1 MLNPNNDRLDYGQIL
16 APPAGYCLDFAVGTT
31 YSLDLDAL
39 VGASLA
45 MGLSEETD
53 SELMNNPVCLLEALR
68 STGDKVALFCEGGQI
83 HMPSKVTSLYVLLEK
98 MVFSVKTA
106 KHRGLAAFP
115 SFHPKI
121 WLLRY
126 KNNVGELLYRVVVLS
141 RNLTFDRSWDITY
154 YMDGKLTKTQTE
166 KNRPVCDFLQYLTGF
181 LSSNPNGRA
190 KAKLIRGLI
199 KELLFVNFEPAE
211 KEFYDYEFLPNGI
224 RREDGSYYQITET
237 PLFKDT
243 FHDVLIISPFLT
255 GSILR
260 GFNDRN
266 NRSLIENSRY
276 FLITREMSLGKLKP
290 EDVSRFRLFTMRDMV
305 VDGETAISDSSA
317 EVQKQDIHAKV
328 YMTRKYSD
336 ANLYLGSLNASHNAV
351 HGNIEF
357 MLLLRSKNRY
367 LNIDKL
373 SVDLFGAEKDGS
385 DNPFQEVTL
394 QNAILDE
401 EDERKKVLDGIIK
414 DINRSNPKA
423 SVTQES
429 EKTYSVS
436 IHFGKVDLKGCQVTV
451 RPLLS
456 KKTEAFENDIRF
468 DLFFTKKL
476 LNRKALRSVIRSAE
490 MCLIMAESYAHLNNT
505 KDALYYLNLIRSHRI
520 SSYTDYTEN
529 SLPVVD
535 QNALIQTD
543 ATGKALTPLL
553 AAILNERRKEFYM
566 ENGDRWFEL
575 KRNGCPEFW
584 WGYAGVKYETQKFLY
599 TFPLP
604 KSDIALNPALEQN
617 PGYDVY

>member
-16 APPAGYCLDFAVGTT
+16 APPAGYYLDFAVGTT

-68 STGDKVALFCEGGQI
+68 STGDKVALFSEGGQI
-83 HMPSKVTSLYVLLEK
+83 HMPSKVTSLYILLEK

-106 KHRGLAAFP
+106 KHRGISAYP
-115 SFHPKI
+115 SFHPKF
-121 WLLRY
+121 WLLRF
-126 KNNVGELLYRVVVLS
+126 KNSAGDLLYRVVVLS

-154 YMDGKLTKTQTE
+154 YMDGKPSHKQNE
-166 KNRPVCDFLQYLTGF
+166 KNQPVSDFLQYLTGF
-181 LSSNPNGRA
+181 LPSDSNGRA

-199 KELLFVNFEPAE
+199 KELPYVTFEPAE
-211 KEFYDYEFLPNGI
+211 KEFYDFEFLPNGV
-224 RREDGSYYQITET
+224 RKEDGSYYQIAET

-243 FHDVLIISPFLT
+243 FHDVMIISPFLT
-255 GSILR
+255 GSIMR

-266 NRSLIENSRY
+266 NRSHIENARY

-290 EDVSRFRLFTMRDMV
+290 EDVSRFRIFTMRDTV
-305 VDGETAISDSSA
+305 IDGETAISDSSA

-357 MLLLRSKNRY
+357 MLLLRAKNRY

-373 SVDLFGAEKDGS
+373 SADLFGSEKDGS

-394 QNAILDE
+394 QNAIIDE
-401 EDERKKVLDGIIK
+401 EDERKKMLDGIIK
-414 DINRSNPKA
+414 NLNRSNPRA
-423 SVTQES
+423 IVTQET
-429 EKTYSVS
+429 EEEYSIA
-436 IHFGKVDLKGCQVTV
+436 IHFGKVDLKGCQIVV

-456 KKTEAFENDIRF
+456 KKEELFDSDIRF
-468 DLFFTKKL
+468 DGLRLTQLSEFYSITVSNTDYSTERVLIIPTTGLPEDREKAVVSSVVSDRDCFYRYIAFL
-476 LNRKALRSVIRSAE
+476 LGYDSILSVLEGNAVEGEGGTIHDRPT
-490 MCLIMAESYAHLNNT
+490 YRVP
-505 KDALYYLNLIRSHRI
+505 ALYEKMLQTAATAPERFKGIEYLMKTI
-520 SSYTDYTEN
+520 SEDGIIPDEFKDLYKTFK
-529 SLPVVD
+529 
-535 QNALIQTD
+535 
-543 ATGKALTPLL
+543 KA
-553 AAILNERRKEFYM
+553 
-566 ENGDRWFEL
+566 
-575 KRNGCPEFW
+575 
-584 WGYAGVKYETQKFLY
+584 VKI
-599 TFPLP
+599 
-604 KSDIALNPALEQN
+604 S
-617 PGYDVY
+617 G